1 MRILRQLKM
10 CHRKFE
16 MEQVDSLETVAA
28 VVADKVGAEALFGIL
43 IQTHFYECVFTMRI
57 FHIFVFLRQ
66 RSEHSFMGRRGG

>member
-16 MEQVDSLETVAA
+16 MERVDALEKVEA

-57 FHIFVFLRQ
+57 FHIFVF
-66 RSEHSFMGRRGG
+66 